1 MKDAQKSIDR
11 KKMSRMQLIRDARNG
26 QCVEG
31 CCRHWLECAQ
41 EVLKNNNIHPV
52 VFSAAL
58 KELLTKGRGKF
69 RNLLLVGC
77 TCSGKTFLL
86 DPLCALFKTFV
97 NPAVDKYAWVRAEE
111 CEVIYLNDF
120 RWSPPLFLG
129 RISFCFSRAT
139 SFTCRLPRINTQT
152 MYVLIP
158 TSQFLQHLR
167 SQLFITAG
175 TVHLMNVK

>member
-1 MKDAQKSIDR
+1 
-11 KKMSRMQLIRDARNG
+11 MSRMQLIRDARNG

-31 CCRHWLECAQ
+31 CNRHWLECAQ

-52 VFSAAL
+52 VFSSAL

-97 NPAVDKYAWVRAEE
+97 NPAVDKYAWVGAEG
-111 CEVIYLNDF
+111 CVKSSTSTIFDGA
-120 RWSPPLFLG
+120 PPLFLG
-129 RISFCFSRAT
+129 RIFFCFSRAT

-175 TVHLMNVK
+175 TVHLTRNRDDGSEMEGV